1 MSNIAMSIGDT
12 SLQSLN
18 TFSLAAYAA
27 EITHVQNTEQLIA
40 AWKSAKEKEQPFLLL
55 GEGSNVLFLENFAG
69 SVVLNRIKGIELDEN
84 AEEWL
89 LHVGAGENWHQ
100 LVCYALEHDIPGLEN
115 LALIPGCVGSAPIQ
129 NIGAY
134 GVELQSICGYVDV
147 LDLQSEKVIRVQSD
161 ECQFGYRESIFK
173 HSYKEGYAIIA
184 VGLKLTKQWQPKLTY
199 GELTRLDPETV
210 SPRQIFDLVCAMRQ
224 SKLPDPAITG
234 NAGSFYKNPA
244 VDASVA
250 EKISNE
256 YPSMPSYPQANGQI
270 KLAAGWLIE
279 QAGLKGFTV
288 GGAAVHDKQA
298 LVLINKDHASSAD
311 VRALAKYVRDVVAEK
326 FGIWLEPEVRFIA
339 AKGEVD
345 AVGALS

>member
-1 MSNIAMSIGDT
+1 MSNIVMSTGGT

-18 TFSLAAYAA
+18 TFSLAADAA
-27 EITHVQNTEQLIA
+27 EIIHAQNVEQLIA
-40 AWKSAKEKEQPFLLL
+40 AWKSAQEKQQPFLLL
-55 GEGSNVLFLENFAG
+55 GEGSNVLFLEDFAG
-69 SVVLNRIKGIELDEN
+69 SVVLNRIKGISLTEN
-84 AEEWL
+84 ADEWL
-89 LHVGAGENWHQ
+89 LHVGAGENWHH
-100 LVCYALEHDIPGLEN
+100 LVCYTLDHNIAGLEN

-134 GVELQSICGYVDV
+134 GIELQSVCEYVDV
-147 LDLQSEKVIRVQSD
+147 LDLQAGKVTRLTSA

-173 HSYKEGYAIIA
+173 HAYKDGYAIIS
-184 VGLKLTKQWQPKLTY
+184 VGLKLKKHWQPKLTY
-199 GELTRLDPETV
+199 GDLSRLDPETV
-210 SPRQIFDLVCAMRQ
+210 TPREIFDSVCAMRQ
-224 SKLPDPAITG
+224 NKLPDPAVAG

-250 EKISNE
+250 EKISSE
-256 YPSMPSYPQANGQI
+256 YPTMPSYPQANGQI
-270 KLAAGWLIE
+270 KLAAGWLVE
-279 QAGLKGFTV
+279 QAGLKGFAI

-311 VRALAKYVRDVVAEK
+311 VRALAKYVRDAVAEK

-339 AKGEVD
+339 GNGEVN